1 MEELIEKRHRLIGWV
16 FILMLSVHI
25 GCNLRGGD
33 SQTEVSSTKKSETPL
48 EKSMPLLSEHQKRG
62 EPALEESL
70 KGPSQPEKSTVSQL
84 SLESLWNSTK
94 RIVIRKSEVNDKII
108 YESNK
113 KPDLRLLREA
123 MQIMPPKPEAVPC
136 RCVAAPVIE
145 LYYRKKYVGWIAV
158 HDGVSIRTSL
168 WNSDAE
174 IADKERFLK
183 WFDRRGMAGPRRRA
197 IAEQSGALR
206 RPMIPAKQKVF
217 FTD

>member
-1 MEELIEKRHRLIGWV
+1 VEELIETRRRLIGWIV
-16 FILMLSVHI
+16 VLMLPVHI
-25 GCNLRGGD
+25 GCNSRGGD
-33 SQTEVSSTKKSETPL
+33 PQTERSYRSKSEPPL
-48 EKSMPLLSEHQKRG
+48 TRPVSALTDNHEQK
-62 EPALEESL
+62 EAALEEL
-70 KGPSQPEKSTVSQL
+70 KGPSQPKKSNVSQL
-84 SLESLWNSTK
+84 SLDHLWNSTK

-113 KPDLRLLREA
+113 KPDLRLLREV

-197 IAEQSGALR
+197 IAEQNGVPR

-217 FTD
+217 LTE